1 MRTTAPALRRR
12 TYAQK
17 LSSRRWLARR
27 QAQRGDD
34 TDTDGLDTDGSDNDD
49 FPQPR
54 TTTRRRVTR
63 RSLITR
69 DENHSGDDHSGDA
82 SGEDGLDSGNDSD
95 DDIPLRATR
104 PAPAAAQTPSPARL
118 PGAGVASVGA
128 GTGGTGAG
136 LAAPPRA
143 TPSRATAS
151 RAASSR
157 AAVPAATATNA
168 VRLGSGVGSGLGVV
182 VLPPSNLAATP
193 PGTGAAAGASGAAGL
208 PSSTL
213 GAAEDDALTSA
224 SDSDGIESGN
234 PSDSDSEDSENEAN
248 KSSSVTSSSPSA
260 TAAPALG
267 GSAGPSGLIGTS
279 SSGPVTAITP
289 TPADFFVTA
298 PRSSASAAPTPTGV
312 VGSNP
317 NGGDLPTL
325 AFPETTPQ
333 PTPPTGLGELQGGG
347 STTNGAVTAERS
359 GPNAGAAAG
368 IVIGV
373 LGMPPPPRH
382 HFWPQLTFAAAIGI
396 LIGFAFVWKKWRRD
410 GKAMPELPLF
420 WRKSGNDE
428 YPQDI
433 KRDFD
438 PDMIPIL
445 PPPNTYQE
453 PKKTNSEMMDK
464 LMQAT
469 FKAENGDRST
479 QGTFPNI
486 SNQAVASDATSQRA
500 MDNVGPG
507 FVQQGGAQQARGPGF
522 MDETAYTALAGPP
535 TPAPTKPVQRW
546 LEDVKTPRS
555 SVGVKWPVSA
565 VPQMP
570 TMQVPFQS
578 EDVPVGKPRD
588 DQFLPPQPAYAANNR
603 YTTTTTTSSS
613 TEDFWFRR

>member
-17 LSSRRWLARR
+17 LSSQRWLARR

-157 AAVPAATATNA
+157 AAVPVATATNA

-224 SDSDGIESGN
+224 SDSDGIESGD

-317 NGGDLPTL
+317 NGGDLPAL

-347 STTNGAVTAERS
+347 STTNGAVTAEPS

-373 LGMPPPPRH
+373 LGMPPPP
-382 HFWPQLTFAAAIGI
+382 AIT
-396 LIGFAFVWKKWRRD
+396 
-410 GKAMPELPLF
+410 
-420 WRKSGNDE
+420 SG
-428 YPQDI
+428 P
-433 KRDFD
+433 
-438 PDMIPIL
+438 
-445 PPPNTYQE
+445 
-453 PKKTNSEMMDK
+453 S
-464 LMQAT
+464 
-469 FKAENGDRST
+469 
-479 QGTFPNI
+479 
-486 SNQAVASDATSQRA
+486 
-500 MDNVGPG
+500 
-507 FVQQGGAQQARGPGF
+507 
-522 MDETAYTALAGPP
+522 
-535 TPAPTKPVQRW
+535 
-546 LEDVKTPRS
+546 
-555 SVGVKWPVSA
+555 
-565 VPQMP
+565 
-570 TMQVPFQS
+570 
-578 EDVPVGKPRD
+578 
-588 DQFLPPQPAYAANNR
+588 
-603 YTTTTTTSSS
+603 
-613 TEDFWFRR
+613 